1 MPREAGRII
10 VLKLAA
16 TGQVPRISC
25 FWFTTSKRSWRRTY
39 AIRWPLCLL
48 QPAREIARMSRFE
61 IYLLIAPLLVMGF
74 GLAMFWLTGW
84 MDRRE
89 ERRRHAAE

>member
-1 MPREAGRII
+1 
-10 VLKLAA
+10 
-16 TGQVPRISC
+16 
-25 FWFTTSKRSWRRTY
+25 
-39 AIRWPLCLL
+39 
-48 QPAREIARMSRFE
+48 MSRFE

>member
-1 MPREAGRII
+1 MSG
-10 VLKLAA
+10 
-16 TGQVPRISC
+16 
-25 FWFTTSKRSWRRTY
+25 FT
-39 AIRWPLCLL
+39 
-48 QPAREIARMSRFE
+48 
-61 IYLLIAPLLVMGF
+61 IYLLMAPLLAVAF